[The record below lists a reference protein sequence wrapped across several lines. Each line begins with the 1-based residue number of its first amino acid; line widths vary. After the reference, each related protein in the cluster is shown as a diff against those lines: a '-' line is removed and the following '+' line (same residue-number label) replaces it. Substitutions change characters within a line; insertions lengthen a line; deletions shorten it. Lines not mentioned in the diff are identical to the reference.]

1 MPAGNLN
8 TDQAN
13 LGARVASTVHPL
25 YLLFK
30 PVWTQLAHV
39 REGTGGFL
47 DGTYLVAHPR
57 EWLDHSSKQTDTTT
71 GAVTV
76 TVNPTPKQPSPKLK
90 ARRLIARYENVASSI
105 LEAKKSTL
113 FREQPTRRVGPQQA
127 PTAKPAVKPPPVA
140 EPPSPAGAL

>member
-1 MPAGNLN
+1 MPAGNIN
-8 TDQAN
+8 TNQAN
-13 LGARVASTVHPL
+13 LGSRVASTVHPL

-30 PVWTQLAHV
+30 PVWEQLAHV

-57 EWLDHSSKQTDTTT
+57 EWLDHSSKQTDTIT

-76 TVNPTPKQPSPKLK
+76 TVNPNPKQPSPKLK
-90 ARRLIARYENVASSI
+90 ARRKIAHYENVASSI

-127 PTAKPAVKPPPVA
+127 PPVVKAPPPPGV
-140 EPPSPAGAL
+140 EPPMNPGTL

>member
-1 MPAGNLN
+1 MPSGNLN
-8 TDQAN
+8 TNQTN

-30 PVWTQLAHV
+30 PVWEQLAHV

-57 EWLDHSSKQTDTTT
+57 EWLDHSAKVTDPLT
-71 GAVTV
+71 GAVTS
-76 TVNPTPKQPSPKLK
+76 TTNPNPKSPSPKLK
-90 ARRLIARYENVASSI
+90 ARRKLARYENVASAI

-127 PTAKPAVKPPPVA
+127 PPAVKPAPVPPIVPPVPIA
-140 EPPSPAGAL
+140 A

>member
-1 MPAGNLN
+1 MPSGNLN
-8 TDQAN
+8 TNQTN

-25 YLLFK
+25 YLVFK

-57 EWLDHSSKQTDTTT
+57 EWLDHSSTQTDTTT
-71 GAVTV
+71 GAKTV
-76 TVNPTPKQPSPKLK
+76 TTNPNPKQPSPKLK

-113 FREQPTRRVGPQQA
+113 FREQPTRRVGPQ
-127 PTAKPAVKPPPVA
+127 PAPVA
-140 EPPSPAGAL
+140 TPPISPGAL